1 MAEKSQMGAAVSPS
15 SNFVETGK
23 KKKQTTCPPWS
34 RDVGSQPFPTMA
46 EILAATSSPASFLI
60 QKRVR
65 VGS

>member
-23 KKKQTTCPPWS
+23 KKQTTCPPWS
-34 RDVGSQPFPTMA
+34 RDVGSQPLPTMA